1 MHDTLVYFA
10 LKTFFTPE
18 ILSFLANLLNTALT
32 PINRTITAKTIIN
45 IFFNELFFV
54 IKENFSLIFSSVTTS
69 SFLSSFFSF
78 TSSEDFKVSLDS
90 FSFSVFSLVVS
101 LTSVFSSFEVLSF
114 FITYSLELSSELIF
128 SSSLLFTSFSSIFT
142 LLLNQ
147 IIL

>member
-54 IKENFSLIFSSVTTS
+54 IKENFSLIFAFSSVTIS
-69 SFLSSFFSF
+69 SFLS
-78 TSSEDFKVSLDS
+78 
-90 FSFSVFSLVVS
+90 
-101 LTSVFSSFEVLSF
+101 
-114 FITYSLELSSELIF
+114 
-128 SSSLLFTSFSSIFT
+128 
-142 LLLNQ
+142 
-147 IIL
+147 